1 MPVNHKIL
9 PIRRTPNRRRRL
21 ALGSKRQQRFLL
33 AIRLL
38 IKSLQASNRAV
49 DLLLA
54 DQVKFSVRE
63 CIRQNRAGDK
73 TTIPLQPMLET
84 RLRGIV
90 GNQMFAESL
99 FLVDFYHA
107 KQLVRH

>member
-33 AIRLL
+33 AVKLL
-38 IKSLQASNRAV
+38 LKSLEASNRPV

-54 DQVKFSVRE
+54 EQVKFSVRE
-63 CIRQNRAGDK
+63 CIQQNRAGDK
-73 TTIPLQPMLET
+73 TAIPLQPMLEA
-84 RLRGIV
+84 RIQGIV
-90 GNQMFAESL
+90 GSQMFAESL